1 MQPAHRP
8 RDSANPVRSPFPVR
22 TLDFHLHSEAFCVLC
37 IPNTRL
43 AILQGIPI
51 AQRAC
56 ITGQGYR
63 TMCASPDAHHMTHA
77 QLIPAL
83 ASLDAYIHPLGWN
96 SGLAAEC
103 DSRHR
108 NTNSAHQVSQTDDK
122 CFQPSRTALRCAA
135 PGGHCLGI
143 LQAVAIRMPFLA
155 TSERLRQHVVGVSGR
170 RTRPRGLVPY
180 IRHCVRDETF
190 IPQPP
195 KKKQNNYKSKLRSPR
210 NPIML
215 LRGYDSLRA
224 RLSTIAAGGTS
235 RGSRSEL
242 MGPTAGITAR
252 STSDPHRGCR
262 SKQHPECFQQFL
274 PTTSLGD

>member
-1 MQPAHRP
+1 MRPQWRIAAHGKCGLQPAHRA
-8 RDSANPVRSPFPVR
+8 RDSVR

-77 QLIPAL
+77 QLIPVL
-83 ASLDAYIHPLGWN
+83 ASLARLDAYIHPLGWN

-108 NTNSAHQVSQTDDK
+108 NTNSARQVSQTDDK
-122 CFQPSRTALRCAA
+122 CFQPSRTALHCAA
-135 PGGHCLGI
+135 LRLG
-143 LQAVAIRMPFLA
+143 AIVWVFCKRLRFACHFWRLPNA
-155 TSERLRQHVVGVSGR
+155 LRQHVVGVSGP

-195 KKKQNNYKSKLRSPR
+195 KKQNN
-210 NPIML
+210 
-215 LRGYDSLRA
+215 
-224 RLSTIAAGGTS
+224 
-235 RGSRSEL
+235 
-242 MGPTAGITAR
+242 
-252 STSDPHRGCR
+252 C
-262 SKQHPECFQQFL
+262 
-274 PTTSLGD
+274 